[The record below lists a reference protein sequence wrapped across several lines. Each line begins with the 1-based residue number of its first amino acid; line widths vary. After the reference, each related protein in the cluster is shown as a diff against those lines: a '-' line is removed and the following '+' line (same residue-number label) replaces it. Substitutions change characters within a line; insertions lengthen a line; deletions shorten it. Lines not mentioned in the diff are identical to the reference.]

1 MPSFFSRHS
10 WLLAALALALL
21 VASGRLAIIAHYGS
35 DLPYEDQ
42 WAAETNAFVIPLG
55 EGNFGPAK
63 LFLPTNEH
71 RICFTLFT
79 NAALFVLSGQWD
91 ARQQMVVNALLY
103 AALFAGV
110 WYSLARPQGRWW
122 PALTF
127 LLVAAAGGLP
137 VVSENE
143 MCGFQSQFFFVSG
156 FSLYCLFRLLGSPV
170 GSWQWHTG
178 WLAGIC
184 AMLSLGSGFLAPLVV
199 LVVIFAQIIFGGFE
213 SFRRCRAT
221 LIAASLLLAFGWLVH
236 ARAPAE
242 TQALH
247 AGNARQFFTYLLAGL
262 AWPATDLFWLGFVVY
277 TPGLWLAWLW
287 CRRISWRD
295 RCSTYIGAGIFWVLL
310 QAAGLA
316 YSRSNTTMWPPANRY
331 GDLYLYGLIFN
342 AAAVILLLERPEL
355 RRQRWGIA
363 ALLLALLSIFGIG
376 ATRATRHALTEW
388 LPKQRTAFRSHEKT
402 IAAYLVTHDAGELDR
417 GTYPYPVRSV
427 MVFMLDN
434 PAIRPHLPA
443 SVLGESRNNSGGRRA
458 SLLSCAAS
466 GVSRAW
472 PIIAG
477 LGAIF
482 ALLAIG
488 HCLRS
493 IVLCRIA

>member
-1 MPSFFSRHS
+1 
-10 WLLAALALALL
+10 
-21 VASGRLAIIAHYGS
+21 
-35 DLPYEDQ
+35 
-42 WAAETNAFVIPLG
+42 
-55 EGNFGPAK
+55 
-63 LFLPTNEH
+63 
-71 RICFTLFT
+71 
-79 NAALFVLSGQWD
+79 
-91 ARQQMVVNALLY
+91 
-103 AALFAGV
+103 
-110 WYSLARPQGRWW
+110 
-122 PALTF
+122 
-127 LLVAAAGGLP
+127 
-137 VVSENE
+137 
-143 MCGFQSQFFFVSG
+143 
-156 FSLYCLFRLLGSPV
+156 
-170 GSWQWHTG
+170 
-178 WLAGIC
+178 
-184 AMLSLGSGFLAPLVV
+184 
-199 LVVIFAQIIFGGFE
+199 
-213 SFRRCRAT
+213 
-221 LIAASLLLAFGWLVH
+221 
-236 ARAPAE
+236 
-242 TQALH
+242 
-247 AGNARQFFTYLLAGL
+247 
-262 AWPATDLFWLGFVVY
+262 
-277 TPGLWLAWLW
+277 
-287 CRRISWRD
+287 
-295 RCSTYIGAGIFWVLL
+295 
-310 QAAGLA
+310 
-316 YSRSNTTMWPPANRY
+316 MWPPANRY

-434 PAIRPHLPA
+434 PAIRPHLPV